1 MNISWKNQ
9 PLDGA
14 WRLFVEEHKKCAS
27 VANDLTTIAALQ
39 NTDFYQ
45 TTGTVPGNFELDLV
59 RDGILPD
66 PFLGENPLILQKY
79 ENRHLWYATT
89 FTSPA
94 KEGEDWY
101 LQFDG
106 IDTVADVYLNGELL
120 GKTDNMFMSHE
131 FPVTLKAGKNELVV
145 HITPTMIAARDIHL
159 GAGINTHLYY
169 NAASLGIRKAAH
181 SYGWDIFPR
190 IISGGIWKSVRLV
203 CKPENRIDELMLTA
217 ARFEGNGDAILFAHY
232 RITAAEDLVQ
242 RYTLHLH
249 GECKDHTFDLNQKLW
264 HTEETRYFNAPQPYL
279 WWPKGM
285 GDPNLYHVTATLL
298 LDGEIVDQSE
308 LSIGLRTIRLERSEM
323 LDEQGNGEFCFI
335 VNGQKMFARGTNWVP
350 LDTFHSRDAERLPM
364 ALRLLDESN
373 INMVRVWGG
382 GVYES
387 DEFYDF
393 CDENGITVWQDFM
406 MGCASYPQDNDFC
419 NRLRVEAEQVVTR
432 LRNHPAIL
440 LWSGDNE
447 GDQFMGGSRMS
458 TDPNTYA
465 PTRKVLPDV
474 LRRTDPSRPYLPSS
488 PYMSPTAAKHGWHN
502 QSKTLPER
510 HLWGGDRYFKDPFFS
525 SPVCHFVSESG
536 QHGCPS
542 PSSIRKFINE
552 DKLWPY
558 RDNTEWQVHYSCM
571 ETHKGAT
578 YSRRINNITGT
589 MLHFFGTIPEDLDTF
604 ALYSQITQAEGLK
617 FFIERARSLKF
628 EKMTGMLIWNLLD
641 GWPQFSD
648 AVVDY
653 YGTTKLAYHALKR
666 SQEPVCLLF
675 REPKNDIL
683 ELVCAND
690 TLKNVSFSYRIT
702 DVTHDIE
709 IAAGEGNC
717 TANVTSPVCTVPY
730 TGDATVVYLI
740 EWTMDGKTYRNHY
753 VSGKIPHSYDTVI
766 DGYRKVGLLE
776 LYCE

>member
-14 WRLFVEEHKKCAS
+14 WRLFVEQHKKCAEI
-27 VANDLTTIAALQ
+27 APTLTTITALEQ
-39 NTDFYQ
+39 TDFYQ
-45 TTGTVPGNFELDLV
+45 TKGTVPGNFELDLV
-59 RDGILPD
+59 RDGVLPD
-66 PFLGENPLILQKY
+66 PFLGENPLLLQQY

-89 FTSPA
+89 FSSPA
-94 KEGEDWY
+94 KSGEDWY

-106 IDTVADVYLNGELL
+106 IDTVADIYLNGDKI
-120 GKTDNMFMSHE
+120 GASDNMFIAHE
-131 FPVTLKAGKNELVV
+131 FPVSLREGENELIV
-145 HITPTMIAARDIHL
+145 HITPAMIAARDIPL
-159 GAGINTHLYY
+159 GAGINTHQFY
-169 NAASLGIRKAAH
+169 NAASLGLRRAAH
-181 SYGWDIFPR
+181 TYGWDIFPR
-190 IISGGIWKSVRLV
+190 IISGGIWKSVKLI
-203 CKPENRIDELMLTA
+203 CKPQNRLEELFMTTA
-217 ARFEGNGDAILFAHY
+217 NIVGAEATMFAHY
-232 RITAAEDLVQ
+232 RVSVTEDLIQ
-242 RYTLHLH
+242 RYTLHIH
-249 GECKDHTFDLNQKLW
+249 GECRDRSFDFEQKLW
-264 HTEETRYFNAPQPYL
+264 HTEETRYFFVRDPYL
-279 WWPKGM
+279 WWPRDM
-285 GDPNLYHVTATLL
+285 GEPDLYSITATLL
-298 LDGEIVDQSE
+298 LDGEAVDVQTTT
-308 LSIGLRTIRLERSEM
+308 LGIRTTRLERSEM
-323 LDEQGNGEFCFI
+323 LDESGNGEFCFY
-335 VNGQKMFARGTNWVP
+335 VNAQKMFARGTNWVP
-350 LDTFHSRDAERLPM
+350 LDSFHSRDPEQLQK
-364 ALRLLDESN
+364 ALTLLKNGN

-393 CDENGITVWQDFM
+393 CDANGITIWQDFM
-406 MGCASYPQDNDFC
+406 MGCASYPQTKDFC
-419 NRLRVEAEQVVTR
+419 DKLRYEAEEAVKRLRR
-432 LRNHPAIL
+432 HPCIL

-447 GDQFMGGSRMS
+447 GDQFIGGARLSA
-458 TDPNTYA
+458 DPNAYA
-465 PTRKVLPDV
+465 PTREVLPDV
-474 LRRTDPSRPYLPSS
+474 LRRNDLSRPYMASS
-488 PYMSPTAAKHGWHN
+488 PYMSPSAAKLGWAN

-510 HLWGGDRYFKDPFFS
+510 HLWGGNRYFKDPFFACA
-525 SPVCHFVSESG
+525 VCHFVSESG

-558 RDNTEWQVHYSCM
+558 EDNTEWQVHYSCM

-578 YSRRINNITGT
+578 YAHRINNITGPMT
-589 MLHFFGTIPEDLDTF
+589 HFFGFIPEDLDTF

-617 FFIERARSLKF
+617 FFMERARSLKF

-653 YGTTKLAYHALKR
+653 YGTPKLAYHALTR
-666 SQEPVCLLF
+666 SQEAVCLLF

-709 IAAGEGNC
+709 IATGEGNC

-753 VSGKIPHSYDTVI
+753 VSGKIPHSYDTVL
-766 DGYRKVGLLE
+766 DGYRKVGLLA
-776 LYCE
+776 LYHA